1 MLSHTAYIALGSNL
15 GDRHAYIHQAIEYL
29 DNSALITIEQSSP
42 IIETNP
48 VGPVVQGNYLNAVTG
63 IKTELGPF
71 QILELMLNI
80 ERQLGRIR
88 GEKWGPRTIDLD
100 LIIYDQLIINN
111 DPRLILPHPRMH
123 ERYFVLQ
130 PLAAIAPD
138 LIHPVI
144 GKSIARILSQLHADS
159 TSQAHTPSPPS
170 VG

>member
-1 MLSHTAYIALGSNL
+1 M
-15 GDRHAYIHQAIEYL
+15 HQAIECL
-29 DNSALITIEQSSP
+29 DNSALIAVEQASP

-48 VGPVVQGNYLNAVTG
+48 VGPVVQGNYLNAVIR
-63 IKTELGPF
+63 IKTELGPY
-71 QILELMLNI
+71 QILEIMLNI
-80 ERQLGRIR
+80 EKQLGRIR
-88 GEKWGPRTIDLD
+88 REKWGPRTIDLD

-144 GKSIARILSQLHADS
+144 GKSMTRILSDLLDNCDSPDHA
-159 TSQAHTPSPPS
+159 PSLPS
-170 VG
+170 GR